1 MSRRKTAEAPPRVG
15 RIGRLVSALLAL
27 TAVVAA
33 VVIGCVATPRRVQS
47 APKPRHVLLITI
59 DTLRADA
66 LGASGNHSA
75 RTPWLDRLAAG
86 GVRFA
91 NARAH
96 NVVTLPS
103 HANILTGRLPP
114 DHGIRD
120 NAGFR
125 LNATEETAATRLAA
139 NGFRT
144 GAFISAFPLDSR
156 FGLGRGFEVY
166 DDAFVDVTPRPA
178 FLEQER
184 AGVDTVAA
192 ATAWL
197 GAQSGDRSGKERQP
211 SFAWIH
217 LYEPHFPYTPPEPY
231 RSAFAA
237 DPYAGEVAAVDAAL
251 GPVLQ
256 PILDQGRDGNT
267 LVVVTS
273 DHGEA
278 LGDHGESTHGIFAYE
293 STLKVPLILYYPPL
307 LTPRVVD
314 AAVSHVDI
322 LPTMLEALALPAAS
336 GLRGRSLLH
345 LATAPGEAKSFTY
358 FEALSGS
365 LNRGWAPLSGIV
377 ADGQKYIDLPIP
389 ELYDLHADPGEANN
403 LASERPEEVA
413 RLQALLGSMGSLD
426 TRRADETSEVRERL
440 RSLGYVTSTGRKASK
455 QYTDTDDP
463 KRLIQVEAALQ
474 EIVRLYLDGRVSD
487 ALSRARALTAE
498 NRENRLALMQLA
510 HLEREMGNMPQ
521 AIAALRQAVTMD
533 PGDAEAASLLG
544 ATLTAANRPREA
556 ADLLRPYASAA
567 DADVQAL
574 VVLALAEARMRAFPE
589 ALRVLD
595 KALVQ
600 DRSNAMILVTRG
612 TVELMAGRRAQA
624 RAAFES
630 ALAMNPTNARAHSA
644 LGALVAEE
652 GRIEE
657 SLQHWRRAV
666 AIDQIEFEKLLAVGI
681 SLARSGRIAEARPHL
696 ELFADAAPPAR
707 YAGDI
712 ALARRWLDAER
723 R

>member
-1 MSRRKTAEAPPRVG
+1 MSRRQTTEGPARGG
-15 RIGRLVSALLAL
+15 RLGRLVSLLLAL
-27 TAVVAA
+27 TALLAA
-33 VVIGCVATPRRVQS
+33 VVIGCVTTLRREQPAPR
-47 APKPRHVLLITI
+47 PRHVLLITI

-66 LGASGNHSA
+66 LGASGNQSA

-86 GVRFA
+86 GIHFSK
-91 NARAH
+91 ARAH

-125 LNATEETAATRLAA
+125 LNATEESAATRLAG

-166 DDAFVDVTPRPA
+166 DDAFVDVMPRPA

-184 AGVDTVAA
+184 PGVETVAA
-192 ATAWL
+192 ASRWL
-197 GAQSGDRSGKERQP
+197 SAPGVDQPGKARQP
-211 SFAWIH
+211 TFAWIH

-231 RSAFAA
+231 RSTFAA
-237 DPYAGEVAAVDAAL
+237 DPYAGEVAAADAAL

-256 PILDQGRDGNT
+256 PILEQGRDADT

-307 LTPRVVD
+307 LTSRIVD
-314 AAVSHVDI
+314 APVSHVDI
-322 LPTMLEALALPAAS
+322 LPTILDAVGLPAPS
-336 GLRGRSLLH
+336 GLRGRSLLP
-345 LATAPGEAKSFTY
+345 LATASGEARTFTY

-365 LNRGWAPLSGIV
+365 LNRGWAPLAGVV

-389 ELYDLHADPGEANN
+389 ELYDLQADPVEARN
-403 LASERPEEVA
+403 LAGARPEAVA
-413 RLQALLGSMGSLD
+413 RLQALLRSVGPLD
-426 TRRADETSEVRERL
+426 ARRADETSEVRERL
-440 RSLGYVTSTGRKASK
+440 RSLGYVTSTGGKESK
-455 QYTDTDDP
+455 RYTDADDP

-474 EIVRLYLDGRVSD
+474 EIVRLYLDGQVGD
-487 ALSRARALTAE
+487 AVSRARALTA
-498 NRENRLALMQLA
+498 RHRDNRLALMQLA
-510 HLEREMGNMPQ
+510 HLERETGNMAE
-521 AIAALRQAVTMD
+521 AIAALRQALTMD

-556 ADLLRPYASAA
+556 VALLRPYAAA
-567 DADVQAL
+567 PAADVQVL
-574 VVLALAEARMRAFPE
+574 VALALAEARMRAFPE
-589 ALRVLD
+589 ALGVLE

-600 DRSNAMILVTRG
+600 DRSNAMILVTKG

-630 ALAMNPTNARAHSA
+630 ALAMSPTNARAHSS
-644 LGALVAEE
+644 LGTLAAEE
-652 GRIEE
+652 GRLEE
-657 SLQHWRRAV
+657 SLQHWRRAG
-666 AIDQIEFEKLLAVGI
+666 AIDQSEFEKLLAIGL
-681 SLARSGRIAEARPHL
+681 SLARSGRRAEARAHL
-696 ELFADAAPPAR
+696 ELFADAAPPER
-707 YAGDI
+707 YAADI
-712 ALARRWLDAER
+712 AKARSWLDAEGR
-723 R
+723 